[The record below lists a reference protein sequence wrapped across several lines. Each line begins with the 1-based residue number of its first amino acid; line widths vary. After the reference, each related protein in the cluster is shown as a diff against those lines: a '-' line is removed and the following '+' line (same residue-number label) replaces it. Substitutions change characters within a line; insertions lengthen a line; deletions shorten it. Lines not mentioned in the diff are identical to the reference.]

1 VKGIEDMAT
10 EVVVKA
16 KHREPL
22 TDPKTGAALPQRDQP
37 GYYPGYST
45 LSQQK
50 YWDAT
55 TRKLV
60 VERATREKPIRF
72 FSPDEA
78 RTMYAVVDRVLP
90 QDDRTPERR
99 IPILPSIDERLYEG
113 RIDGYRYVDMP
124 PDGDA
129 YRIAAHAFEQMA
141 QELHGRRFDELDTR
155 RQEEILKSI
164 HDAAPLAAHEEW
176 KKLSVDRFW
185 TMLVGDVTSVYYSHP
200 WAWDE
205 IGFGG
210 PAYPRG
216 YMRLEEGEP
225 EPWEVGEQRYEWAAP
240 EDTLSD
246 VEEPHGT
253 GQSHQTHQG
262 QGGTH

>member
-1 VKGIEDMAT
+1 MAT
-10 EVVVKA
+10 TLGMEPT
-16 KHREPL
+16 HREPL
-22 TDPKTGAALPQRDQP
+22 TDPHTGAVLPQRDQP

-55 TRKLV
+55 TRKVV
-60 VERATREKPIRF
+60 VERATKEKPIRF

-78 RTMYAVVDRVLP
+78 RTMEAVMDRVLP
-90 QDDRTPERR
+90 QDDRTPARR
-99 IPILPSIDERLYEG
+99 IPILPSLDERLYEG
-113 RIDGYRYVDMP
+113 RIDGYRYANMP
-124 PDGDA
+124 PDPEA

-141 QELHGRRFDELDTR
+141 QQLHGKRFDQLETR

-164 HDAAPLAAHEEW
+164 HDAEPLAAHEEW
-176 KKLSVDRFW
+176 KKLSLDRFW
-185 TMLVGDVTSVYYSHP
+185 AMLVTDAVTAYYAHP

-225 EPWEVGEQRYEWAAP
+225 EPWEVDEQRYEWAAP
-240 EDTLSD
+240 ADTISD
-246 VEEPHGT
+246 IEEQHGA
-253 GQSHQTHQG
+253 GAEHQTHTG